1 MNSYSDIVLFALI
14 ALALVFKLVSILG
27 QKDQNRP
34 GPRFTDDK
42 PTNSET
48 IVLDKTLTP
57 KDQLKLIDPS
67 YNEETFLEN
76 AKSAFKITLEAYA
89 QGSTRVLSDLL
100 DIEMMKKFAN
110 QIVSRENLKQ
120 QAEINVLKITSATI
134 ETVKITMNDAEI
146 TVKFIAEA
154 ILNVMDQKQKI
165 ILGDQNK
172 IEKLIN
178 NWIFRRNLKASDP
191 TWKLIHVD
199 SIPFTKI

>member
-1 MNSYSDIVLFALI
+1 MDNYSDIILFALI

-34 GPRFTDDK
+34 EPKFTNNK
-42 PTNSET
+42 SNSPET
-48 IVLDKTLTP
+48 IVIDKALAP
-57 KDQLKLIDPS
+57 KDQLKLIDPN

-110 QIVSRENLKQ
+110 QIVSRESLKQ
-120 QAEINVLKITSATI
+120 QAEINILKITSATI
-134 ETVKITMNDAEI
+134 ETVKITKNDAEI

-154 ILNVMDQKQKI
+154 ILNITDQKQKI
-165 ILGDQNK
+165 IFGDQNK
-172 IEKLIN
+172 IEKLVN
-178 NWIFRRNLKASDP
+178 NWVFRRNLQASDP
-191 TWKLIHVD
+191 TWKLIYVD
-199 SIPFTKI
+199 SIPFTEI